1 MTGGHQRRWRV
12 LVVDDEP
19 HARRT
24 IRTLLG
30 RFDRVDVVGECDH
43 AEAAVAAIREQR
55 PDLLF
60 IDVQMPG
67 ATGLDAI
74 HEAGLGTVPVVIFTT
89 AYSEYALKAFE
100 AQAYDYLLKPF
111 SDERFQKVMERAI
124 SQLERSS
131 PAEVDRGERTVTVRD
146 AGKTLV
152 IPIKDIDWIEAE
164 DYCSRIHAGDRKP
177 LVRRTMQSFIDEL
190 DDQFMRTH
198 RGAIVNLARIRELR
212 SLASGEAEAMLV
224 DGTRV
229 RVSRAHRSELESRL
243 QRKSNYSP

>member
-1 MTGGHQRRWRV
+1 MTGSHQRQWRV

-43 AEAAVAAIREQR
+43 AEAAVASIRELR

-67 ATGLDAI
+67 ATGLDAV
-74 HEAGLGTVPVVIFTT
+74 HEAGLGSVPVVIFTT

-111 SDERFQKVMERAI
+111 SDERFQRVMERVI
-124 SQLERSS
+124 SQLERSK
-131 PAEVDRGERTVTVRD
+131 PAVVDRGERTVTVRD

-198 RGAIVNLARIRELR
+198 RSSIVNLVRIRELR
-212 SLASGEAEAMLV
+212 PLSSGEAEAILV

-243 QRKSNYSP
+243 QRRSNYSP